1 MGLNGRRTKA
11 ETKKGVVRMMVNI
24 EPNIYL
30 VFGIPIIFAIFLTI
44 DYYRSRSRSSGK
56 SVIKNHKVL
65 VISVTAILLLVLTW
79 FLFTINIRSEFN
91 NHLSEKYPG
100 QKFAIGFI
108 AYDLMYGNYG
118 AHVTCLD
125 DHIPFGISK
134 NSYSKQIED
143 YYSGVKRAELYNS
156 KIKPIFENSDL
167 KNAIVNVSGVGGIIT
182 SYKDV
187 EIYDRISLSI
197 TAEADMI
204 TVATRTI
211 EILKG
216 NNISAGIIDILQEK
230 NKHVYELSLS
240 PADYSLSKIELQA
253 KVEQRK

>member
-1 MGLNGRRTKA
+1 
-11 ETKKGVVRMMVNI
+11 MMV

-30 VFGIPIIFAIFLTI
+30 VFGIPIIFAIFLAI

-79 FLFTINIRSEFN
+79 FLFTMNIRSEFKN
-91 NHLSEKYPG
+91 YLSEKYSG
-100 QKFAIGFI
+100 QRFAIGFI
-108 AYDLMYGNYG
+108 KYDPLYNNYF
-118 AHVTCLD
+118 ADVTCLD
-125 DHIPFGISK
+125 DHIPFGVSK
-134 NSYSKQIED
+134 NSYTKEISD
-143 YYSGVKRAELYNS
+143 YYSGVKRADQFNS

-167 KNAIVNVSGVGGIIT
+167 KNAIVNVSGVGGIT

-197 TAEADMI
+197 TTEAHMI
-204 TVATRTI
+204 SVATRTI
-211 EILKG
+211 EILKA

-230 NKHVYELSLS
+230 DKHVYELSLS
-240 PADYSLSKIELQA
+240 PADYSLSKNKLEA
-253 KVEQRK
+253 KIEQRK